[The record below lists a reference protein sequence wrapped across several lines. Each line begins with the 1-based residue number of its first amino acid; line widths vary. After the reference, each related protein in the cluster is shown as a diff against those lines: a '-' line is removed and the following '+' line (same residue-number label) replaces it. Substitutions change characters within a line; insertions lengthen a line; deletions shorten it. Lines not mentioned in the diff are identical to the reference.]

1 MRTFD
6 ARTPL
11 GELLDRCQLGMTL
24 VITRRGLPVARLVPY
39 SANRDPAAVANAV
52 RKLQAF
58 GRGIRLPKGV
68 TIRRLIEDGRK

>member
-11 GELLDRCQLGMTL
+11 GELLDRCELGMTL

-39 SANRDPAAVANAV
+39 SAHRDPAAVETAV
-52 RKLQAF
+52 RRLQAF

-68 TIRRLIEDGRK
+68 TIRRLIEDGRT